1 MNSQLVS
8 FALWH
13 RENKREPKYFTSQDL
28 SGIRERLGGT
38 PNGPVATAS
47 RMRSGRRRGAGGV
60 TQQGGVQ
67 QLGGTSKRYSDK
79 LMNQF
84 KVDTDVKGNP
94 IVLRQTVRME
104 DVSGAAGT
112 CYLPVVALEDLPAL
126 IAKHQAGALGY
137 GGIKAVFNHVR
148 GRVGGEMA
156 VGKGGL
162 CSAAG
167 LAARSSRP
175 LLPPTLPPPTRSPLS
190 LMPHPLHSCATM
202 PARACQQA
210 PTGRHASCTA
220 WRALRRRASSP
231 TSRNAP
237 CAQTSA
243 RPSLRSSLC
252 RTPSSLTGCTS
263 SARWE
268 RGGGA
273 GEGRRG
279 LPLPR
284 SWPG

>member
-38 PNGPVATAS
+38 PSGPVATAS

-84 KVDTDVKGNP
+84 KVDTDVNGNP

-148 GRVGGEMA
+148 GRPGGWEGCGEGWA
-156 VGKGGL
+156 VQR
-162 CSAAG
+162 CWPPAP
-167 LAARSSRP
+167 SSRP
-175 LLPPTLPPPTRSPLS
+175 PSRL
-190 LMPHPLHSCATM
+190 PHPRPCPSCHLPSTAAQQRQHAPVSRPQRGATH
-202 PARACQQA
+202 R
-210 PTGRHASCTA
+210 
-220 WRALRRRASSP
+220 
-231 TSRNAP
+231 
-237 CAQTSA
+237 A
-243 RPSLRSSLC
+243 RP
-252 RTPSSLTGCTS
+252 
-263 SARWE
+263 
-268 RGGGA
+268 GG
-273 GEGRRG
+273 
-279 LPLPR
+279 L
-284 SWPG
+284 